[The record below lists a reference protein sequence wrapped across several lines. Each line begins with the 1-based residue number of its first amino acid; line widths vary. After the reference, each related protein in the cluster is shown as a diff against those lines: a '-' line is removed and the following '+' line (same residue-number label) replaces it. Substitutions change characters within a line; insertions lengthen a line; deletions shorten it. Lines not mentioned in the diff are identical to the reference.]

1 MYQKMMIVITI
12 AFVFCFSWLR
22 SGIER
27 YADRKLSLCCQFFV
41 SGFVGLLTDL
51 FMRRGFSPLHKRIA
65 SAFSRSHDSPSN
77 DRFSPRA
84 RFALHGKQ
92 YFRNTATFGILP
104 SPLHSMIHRLQ
115 TERRDSFRVR
125 DSHPIPLFSEQAC
138 VSDCSGRAFA
148 TKAMLFSLLYVRLI
162 LRTQKDLSCPAILQT
177 KEVSCSLYI
186 RFDCT
191 QKLPF
196 YLNRKDWL
204 VGWLVG
210 WLQESFQLF
219 TFL

>member
-1 MYQKMMIVITI
+1 MVLSSAPVGGVTCWHRPVRMKRILCIKKTMIFITI
-12 AFVFCFSWLR
+12 AFVSCVSWLR
-22 SGIER
+22 SGMER

-51 FMRRGFSPLHKRIA
+51 SMRRGFSPLHKRIA

-84 RFALHGKQ
+84 RFTLHGKQ

-125 DSHPIPLFSEQAC
+125 DSHPIPLFSEQVC
-138 VSDCSGRAFA
+138 VSDLPRGAES
-148 TKAMLFSLLYVRLI
+148 KLL
-162 LRTQKDLSCPAILQT
+162 P
-177 KEVSCSLYI
+177 
-186 RFDCT
+186 
-191 QKLPF
+191 
-196 YLNRKDWL
+196 
-204 VGWLVG
+204 
-210 WLQESFQLF
+210 
-219 TFL
+219 